1 VTAIEARC
9 LCDHQRTK
17 VPTFGGLPEMVGKKQ
32 KCSAMEIWPKE
43 KLIEIQNNQSR
54 LKFDLIW

>member
-1 VTAIEARC
+1 VTIKGPKFPPLEACR
-9 LCDHQRTK
+9 K
-17 VPTFGGLPEMVGKKQ
+17 WWGKKQ

>member
-1 VTAIEARC
+1 
-9 LCDHQRTK
+9 
-17 VPTFGGLPEMVGKKQ
+17 MVGKKN
-32 KCSAMEIWPKE
+32 KRAMEIWPKE